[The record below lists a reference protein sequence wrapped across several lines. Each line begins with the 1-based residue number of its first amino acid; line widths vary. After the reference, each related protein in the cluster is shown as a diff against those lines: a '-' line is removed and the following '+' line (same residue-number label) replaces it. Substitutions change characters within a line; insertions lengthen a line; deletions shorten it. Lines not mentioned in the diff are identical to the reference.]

1 MFDNKI
7 KITAPFWQQYI
18 KLIRE
23 EMLPF
28 QWSVLNDE
36 ADIKIEKERDADYI
50 PSDKSHAI
58 ENFKI
63 AAGISKGSHYGMVF
77 QDSDVYKWLE
87 AAAYALHQ
95 HYDEDLRHIADGV
108 VDLLAAAQQPDGYL
122 NTYFTIEAPERKYK
136 RLYQSHELYCA
147 GHFIEAAVGYYSVTG
162 NKKVLDIAVK
172 LADNIDAHFGSE
184 EGKIHGYDGHEEIEL
199 ALLRLYEVTGAEK
212 YKKLAHFF
220 LYERGKNP
228 DFFKEQQKDD
238 PSDKPVIEGME
249 NFKPSYYQN
258 HKPILEQE
266 TAEGHAVRVMYM
278 CTGMAMLARLDD
290 DKEMLAACKRLWKN
304 IVPRRMYITGGI
316 GSTVIG
322 EAFTADYDLPNDTMY
337 CETCASI
344 GLVFF
349 ANNMLKVDTDSQYAD
364 VMERALY
371 NTVINGMA
379 LDGKHFFY
387 VNPLEVVP
395 ELSRKDPGK
404 SHVKPVRP
412 AWFGCACCPPNLARL
427 LSSLDEYIYTVKDDA
442 VYANLYLSNE
452 SAIKVG
458 KTDAVIKQ
466 ETNYPWNGTVKFTVQ
481 SKGSFKL
488 ALRIPEWADEYTIT
502 LNGTKIEPVIENG
515 YASIYC
521 DWQDCDT
528 NEILLDLPMAVK
540 FIEANP
546 LVREDYGKIAV
557 QRGPLVYCAEG
568 ADNGDNLHLLQLDTA
583 SAAKAQFEKDF
594 LNGAVVISAKG
605 TKTVID
611 KNWQDKLYSDINKT
625 SDKTENVNIRLI
637 PYFCAL
643 NRGENEM
650 TVWLHN
656 K

>member
-1 MFDNKI
+1 MEI
-7 KITAPFWQQYI
+7 KITAPFWQTYI

-23 EMLPF
+23 QMLPF
-28 QWSVLNDE
+28 QWSVLNDK

-50 PSDKSHAI
+50 PADKSHAI

-63 AAGISKGSHYGMVF
+63 AAGITKGHHYGMVF

-87 AAAYALHQ
+87 AVAYALHQ
-95 HYDEDLRHIADGV
+95 HYDEDLHKIADGV
-108 VDLLAAAQQPDGYL
+108 VDLLAKAQEPDGYL

-147 GHFIEAAVGYYSVTG
+147 GHFIEAAVGYYEVTH
-162 NKKVLDIAVK
+162 NQKVLTIACK

-199 ALLRLYEVTGAEK
+199 ALLRLYEVTKEIR
-212 YKKLAHFF
+212 YKNLAHFF

-228 DFFKEQQKDD
+228 NFFKEQQKTD
-238 PSDKPVIEGME
+238 PSTKVLIEGME

-278 CTGMAMLARLDD
+278 CTGMAMLARLDND
-290 DKEMLAACKRLWKN
+290 EKMLVACKRLWHN
-304 IVPRRMYITGGI
+304 IVTKRMYITGGI

-349 ANNMLKVDTDSQYAD
+349 ANNMLKIEADSQYAD

-371 NTVINGMA
+371 NAVIDGMA

-395 ELSRKDPGK
+395 ELSKKDPGK
-404 SHVKPVRP
+404 SHVKTTRP

-427 LSSLDEYIYTVKDDA
+427 LSSLDRYMYTKHGDTIYT
-442 VYANLYLSNE
+442 NLYLSNE
-452 SAIKVG
+452 AEFEVN
-458 KTDAVIKQ
+458 KQ
-466 ETNYPWNGTVKFTVQ
+466 QVKLVQTTNYPWDGNINFTVKTTADFN
-481 SKGSFKL
+481 L
-488 ALRIPEWADEYTIT
+488 ALRIPNWAKAYTIK
-502 LNGTKIEPVIENG
+502 LNGEVIQPAIVNG
-515 YASIYC
+515 YAIIENH
-521 DWQDCDT
+521 WQANDT
-528 NEILLDLPMAVK
+528 VCLELPMEAQ
-540 FIEANP
+540 IICANP
-546 LVREDYGKIAV
+546 LVREDYGKIVV
-557 QRGPLVYCAEG
+557 QRGPVVYCAEG
-568 ADNGDNLHLLQLDTA
+568 VDNGANLHLLQVDTKADIQAKFEPKLFSGVVTLD
-583 SAAKAQFEKDF
+583 
-594 LNGAVVISAKG
+594 LKG
-605 TKTVID
+605 QRLTID
-611 KNWQDKLYSDINKT
+611 ERNWQDRLYQPLNT
-625 SDKTENVNIRLI
+625 SHNTEQNVQIKLI

-643 NRGENEM
+643 NRGETEM
-650 TVWLHN
+650 SVWLHQ